1 MKKEIL
7 KTIIIILAIAFSF
20 SACVER
26 RYYREHHQHSPE
38 YSRRHAAGAEIDI
51 SH

>member
-7 KTIIIILAIAFSF
+7 KTIIIILAIAFSLP
-20 SACVER
+20 ACVEH
-26 RYYREHHQHSPE
+26 RYYHEHHQHSPE
-38 YSRRHAAGAEIDI
+38 YSRRHSSGVEVDI